1 MSGLSAGLGQV
12 RGTSLNSLFG
22 VWPERRPELLKVRGA
37 KASFFV
43 ACLAPGMPCVPVGSQ
58 VVSVGSRE
66 TCHMRVALVTHF
78 GLASLDSPVGAQPER
93 RLWLPSSGGDPWIHF
108 LVSRLSAGPSY

>member
-43 ACLAPGMPCVPVGSQ
+43 ACLAPGMPFVPVGSQ

-66 TCHMRVALVTHF
+66 TCHMRVALERLPTL
-78 GLASLDSPVGAQPER
+78 GSP
-93 RLWLPSSGGDPWIHF
+93 LWTLLSALS
-108 LVSRLSAGPSY
+108 LSAGSGYLVLGVIPGFTFWCLA

>member
-43 ACLAPGMPCVPVGSQ
+43 ACLAPGMPFVPVGSQ
-58 VVSVGSRE
+58 VVPVGSRE

-78 GLASLDSPVGAQPER
+78 GLASLDSPVGAQPEC
-93 RLWLPSSGGDPWIHF
+93 RLWLLSSGGDPWIHF